1 VGLAQRAAVSIKDRV
16 VRMLAL
22 RWLRGKVKGEKMA
35 KVLKALEGW
44 KLVIG
49 VLILAAAGVYDH
61 YNNGSAGSIV
71 AAVLATLGWMP
82 QGVDISQLTGALVV
96 IIGIGGKVIRAQKQM
111 RAGATLAEA
120 GSLVGQAKLAVASGV
135 VQTLSAHVLLVD
147 GKAVDAKEAR

>member
-1 VGLAQRAAVSIKDRV
+1 MGLKDAV
-16 VRMLAL
+16 VRWAAL
-22 RWLRGKVKGEKMA
+22 RWLRGKVKGEAMQ

-49 VLILAAAGVYDH
+49 VVILTGAAIYDH

-82 QGVDISQLTGALVV
+82 SGVDISQLAGALVV
-96 IIGIGGKVIRAQKQM
+96 IVGISGKVIRAQKQM

-135 VQTLSAHVLLVD
+135 VQTLGPRVLVVD
-147 GKAVDAKEAR
+147 GKAVDATEAR